1 MLLLR
6 ERNKDIIK
14 NSDYDDD
21 DNDDG
26 DDDYIDHD
34 DDDGNNDYIDDND
47 DDDDDDDIEMKIT
60 IYSKDIN
67 QNVFSQ
73 DNLIRMKRQFPDLDY
88 DTLCR

>member
-6 ERNKDIIK
+6 ERNNDIIK

-34 DDDGNNDYIDDND
+34 DDDD
-47 DDDDDDDIEMKIT
+47 DDDDDTDDIEMKIT